1 MAMTDP
7 GKMRH
12 KLTFQHLTVTS
23 DEKCEQIETW
33 TDLITVHCAVSQFT
47 GNEKVQARQEIT
59 ESDVTFTVRWSQ
71 TLAALNEQDY
81 RIIFKGKVYDILFI
95 NDHQLAH
102 EKLMISAKERGE
114 SYVVPEPQS

>member
-1 MAMTDP
+1 MMNDP

-12 KLTFQHLTVTS
+12 KLTFQQLTVAP
-23 DEKCEQIETW
+23 DDKCEQIEEW

-47 GNEKVQARQEIT
+47 GTEKVQARQEIT
-59 ESDVTFTVRWSQ
+59 ESDVTFTVRWSH

-81 RIIFKGKVYDILFI
+81 RIIFKGKIYDILFI
-95 NDHQLAH
+95 NDPQLAH